1 MRNALLI
8 SFGILMLAVVG
19 FAGTPVLVFEDAV
32 QTDERA
38 SAERHQDRAQPT
50 NMFVDTVDVKVV
62 EVDVVVTDRKG
73 RPVGGLGREDFEVR
87 IDGAP
92 VEVANFYEQK
102 VFGNDA
108 AARRGGA
115 DQEASGA
122 PAGAAAADPALTV
135 VFYLDDANLYP
146 AHRTRLLGQ
155 LEAAVSPWRAM
166 DANFLLVRFEN
177 RLEVLVPPTADLDAI
192 LEGAAG
198 RPKGTARAAQAG
210 GNAWRFAIKG
220 LIDSHEACVSTPN
233 CQPCQDNWGE
243 LLSLA
248 RQYADNQATTTA
260 IAVDGLSDLV
270 MTLSGVP
277 GRKAV
282 VYVTDG
288 LPQRPGISV
297 FDYLGNQLCGDRPS
311 AAAETMAEIVQYDES
326 GRFNRLAAHAN
337 ANRVTFYGVGAA
349 GLRSATGDIS
359 LSNPRLSPSF
369 DNLGLR
375 TMNAQSGL
383 HIVGSETGGRALVR
397 ANDLA
402 ILVEDIGQQL
412 SVSYSL
418 GVMATDRRPGEIRQ
432 VSVELARHAAKGRRI
447 EYRRSYRDKSLEER
461 LAERLLSVAYL
472 GSPENPLE
480 ATVEF
485 GEDRP
490 LGDELHELPVRVEV
504 PVEAILALPFRG
516 GETGRLRL
524 WMLAVEPEHGVRT
537 PVRQKE
543 LLVGGA
549 SNVGAVDG
557 AYRFEVTVNLPGG
570 AYQVAVGVRDE
581 TTGATSLLRA
591 ATTVAAPAGLGVV
604 PRQTRDRS
612 LRDAL

>member
-1 MRNALLI
+1 MTVRLGKFAFLAPLL
-8 SFGILMLAVVG
+8 GLGLA
-19 FAGTPVLVFEDAV
+19 AGPIA
-32 QTDERA
+32 
-38 SAERHQDRAQPT
+38 AQPT
-50 NMFVDTVDVKVV
+50 DMFVDAVDVNVV

-87 IDGAP
+87 VDGAP
-92 VEVANFYEQK
+92 VEIANFYEQK
-102 VFGNDA
+102 VFGRDVG
-108 AARRGGA
+108 ARRGGA
-115 DQEASGA
+115 DQEAPGA
-122 PAGAAAADPALTV
+122 PVGAAAADPALTV

-146 AHRTRLLGQ
+146 AHRTRLLRQ

-177 RLEVLVPPTADLDAI
+177 RLEVLVPPTADLNAI

-210 GNAWRFAIKG
+210 ENAWRFAIRS
-220 LIDSHEACVSTPN
+220 LIDSHEACVSTVN

-248 RQYADNQATTTA
+248 RQYADNQTTSTA
-260 IAVDGLSDLV
+260 IAVDGLTDLV
-270 MTLSGVP
+270 TTLSGVP

-297 FDYLGNQLCGDRPS
+297 FDYLGKQLCGDRRQS
-311 AAAETMAEIVQYDES
+311 APAETMAEIVQYDES
-326 GRFNRLAAHAN
+326 RRFNRLAAHAN
-337 ANRVTFYGVGAA
+337 ANRVTFYGVDAA
-349 GLRSATGDIS
+349 GLRTATGGVS
-359 LSNPRLSPSF
+359 LDNPRLAPSF

-375 TMNAQSGL
+375 TMNGQSGL
-383 HIVGSETGGRALVR
+383 HILGSETGGKALVN

-402 ILVEDIGQQL
+402 ILLEDVGQQL

-418 GVMATDRRPGEIRQ
+418 GVMAADRRPGEIRQ

-447 EYRRSYRDKSLEER
+447 EYRRSYRDKSLDER

-485 GEDRP
+485 GDDRP

-524 WMLAVEPEHGVRT
+524 WMLAVEPERGVRT

-549 SNVGAVDG
+549 SDVGAVDG
-557 AYRFEVTVNLPGG
+557 AYRFEVTMNLLEG

-591 ATTVAAPAGLGVV
+591 PATVPGPAGSVA
-604 PRQTRDRS
+604 TN
-612 LRDAL
+612 

>member
-1 MRNALLI
+1 VTVRVGTVLAPLL
-8 SFGILMLAVVG
+8 GICLA
-19 FAGTPVLVFEDAV
+19 AGPVA
-32 QTDERA
+32 
-38 SAERHQDRAQPT
+38 AQPT
-50 NMFVDTVDVKVV
+50 DMFVDAVDVNVV

-87 IDGAP
+87 VDGAS
-92 VEVANFYEQK
+92 VEIANFYEQK

-108 AARRGGA
+108 AARHGGA
-115 DQEASGA
+115 DQEAPGV
-122 PAGAAAADPALTV
+122 PVGAAVAVPALTV

-146 AHRTRLLGQ
+146 AHRTRLLRR

-210 GNAWRFAIKG
+210 ENAWRFAIRS
-220 LIDSHEACVSTPN
+220 LIDSHQACVSTLT

-260 IAVDGLSDLV
+260 IAVDGLTDLV
-270 MTLSGVP
+270 TTLSGVP

-297 FDYLGNQLCGDRPS
+297 FDYLGNQLCGDRRQS
-311 AAAETMAEIVQYDES
+311 APAETMAEIVQYDES

-337 ANRVTFYGVGAA
+337 ANRVTFYGVDAA
-349 GLRSATGDIS
+349 GLRAATGNLS
-359 LSNPRLSPSF
+359 LSNPQFSPSF

-383 HIVGSETGGRALVR
+383 HIVGSETGGKALVN

-402 ILVEDIGQQL
+402 ILLEDVGQQL

-418 GVMATDRRPGEIRQ
+418 GVMAPDRRPGEIRQ

-447 EYRRSYRDKSLEER
+447 EYRRSYRDKSLDER

-524 WMLAVEPEHGVRT
+524 WMLAVEPEYGVRT
-537 PVRQKE
+537 PVRQRE

-549 SNVGAVDG
+549 SDVGAVDG
-557 AYRFEVTVNLPGG
+557 AYRFEVTMKLPEGD
-570 AYQVAVGVRDE
+570 YQVAVGVRDE

-591 ATTVAAPAGLGVV
+591 SATVPASAGSAA
-604 PRQTRDRS
+604 TN
-612 LRDAL
+612 

>member
-1 MRNALLI
+1 MGTVLAPLL
-8 SFGILMLAVVG
+8 GICLA
-19 FAGTPVLVFEDAV
+19 AGPIA
-32 QTDERA
+32 
-38 SAERHQDRAQPT
+38 AQPT
-50 NMFVDTVDVKVV
+50 DMFVDAVDVNVV

-87 IDGAP
+87 VDGAS
-92 VEVANFYEQK
+92 VEIANFYEQK
-102 VFGNDA
+102 VFGDDA

-115 DQEASGA
+115 DQEARGV
-122 PAGAAAADPALTV
+122 PVGAAVADPALTV

-146 AHRTRLLGQ
+146 AHRTRLLRQ

-166 DANFLLVRFEN
+166 EANFLLVRFEN

-192 LEGAAG
+192 LKGADG

-210 GNAWRFAIKG
+210 ENAWRFAIRS

-233 CQPCQDNWGE
+233 CKPCQDNWGE

-260 IAVDGLSDLV
+260 IAVDGLTDLV
-270 MTLSGVP
+270 TTLSGVS

-326 GRFNRLAAHAN
+326 RRFNRLAAHAN
-337 ANRVTFYGVGAA
+337 ANRVTFYGVDAA
-349 GLRSATGDIS
+349 GLRTATGGVS
-359 LSNPRLSPSF
+359 LDNPRLAPSF

-375 TMNAQSGL
+375 TMNGQSGL
-383 HIVGSETGGRALVR
+383 HILGSETGGKALVN

-402 ILVEDIGQQL
+402 ILLEDVGQQL

-418 GVMATDRRPGEIRQ
+418 GVMAADRRPGEIRQ

-447 EYRRSYRDKSLEER
+447 EYRRSYRDKSLDER

-485 GEDRP
+485 GDDRP
-490 LGDELHELPVRVEV
+490 IGDELHELPVRVEV

-516 GETGRLRL
+516 GETGQLRL
-524 WMLAVEPEHGVRT
+524 WMLAVEPERGVRT

-549 SNVGAVDG
+549 SDVGAVDG
-557 AYRFEVTVNLPGG
+557 AYRFEVTMNLLEG

-591 ATTVAAPAGLGVV
+591 PATVPGPAVSAA
-604 PRQTRDRS
+604 TN
-612 LRDAL
+612 